1 MKITS
6 YIISNLCS
14 VKKVARPSKIAL
26 INMTSTSY
34 LIPRQRQISK
44 TKWYS
49 LYTFEKQN
57 QRNPLS
63 VTSVLC
69 L

>member
-26 INMTSTSY
+26 LNMTSTSY

-44 TKWYS
+44 TK
-49 LYTFEKQN
+49 
-57 QRNPLS
+57 
-63 VTSVLC
+63 
-69 L
+69 